1 MPRQPRPDLADVP
14 QHVVQRGNDRQP
26 CFYVADD
33 YRRYLAGLRESA
45 IRYGCLLH
53 AYVLMT
59 NHVHVLVTPSSA
71 GAVSRMMQWL
81 GRQYVGY
88 INGRYRR
95 TGTLWEGRY
104 KSCLVDTERYLLTC
118 YRYIE
123 LNPVRAAMV
132 ADPADYAWSSYRAN
146 AQAGPDIVVVPHAE
160 YLRLGTDQEQRCV
173 AYRALFKDALDDD
186 RLTEIRAYVQQ
197 QRALGTP
204 RFQREIEAMIG
215 RCTRVRAAHRPRRG
229 ESAAIGTGSDPL

>member
-26 CFYVADD
+26 CFYVTDD

-45 IRYGCLLH
+45 IRYGCSVH

-59 NHVHVLVTPSSA
+59 NHVHLLVTPSSA
-71 GAVSRMMQWL
+71 GGAVSRMMQWL

-146 AQAGPDIVVVPHAE
+146 AQALPDKVIVPHVE
-160 YLRLGTDQEQRCV
+160 YLRLGTDVSERCV
-173 AYRALFKDALDDD
+173 AYRQLFKEVLGDD
-186 RLTEIRAYVQQ
+186 RLAEIRAYVQQ

-215 RCTRVRAAHRPRRG
+215 RCTSVRAAHRPRRNKD
-229 ESAAIGTGSDPL
+229 AFGTGSDPL